1 MTQENFIKY
10 YDDLNICD
18 RAEIHKVWINELYKL
33 AKVCKNAEII
43 DQHTKPGNCCPC
55 IIFEADGFRA
65 VAYLHSDCFR
75 PAMWFGGADGYMSID
90 YRDML
95 AVLYGNFANVTAP
108 DYLGELPAPATADSI
123 ESEAE
128 TITAAPAT
136 PADIESEAETITAA
150 PAADS
155 LAAKV
160 ADVARVWLLCC
171 CLTAAAPA
179 AADSIETD
187 TPADVCEL
195 LTADPLA
202 QVAEFAAAGLTV
214 SHVTIKSLPARE
226 IPAADVPVLLT
237 C

>member
-1 MTQENFIKY
+1 MKYKVITTVNGRENGHVYETREAAVNTWNRLREVYTRAGYTIA
-10 YDDLNICD
+10 DAAGESIDRDGLAELWIREGRADRNI
-18 RAEIHKVWINELYKL
+18 EIWP
-33 AKVCKNAEII
+33 
-43 DQHTKPGNCCPC
+43 T
-55 IIFEADGFRA
+55 ADG
-65 VAYLHSDCFR
+65 
-75 PAMWFGGADGYMSID
+75 
-90 YRDML
+90 
-95 AVLYGNFANVTAP
+95 
-108 DYLGELPAPATADSI
+108 
-123 ESEAE
+123 E
-128 TITAAPAT
+128 TPAT
-136 PADIESEAETITAA
+136 PADIESEAETITPAA

-171 CLTAAAPA
+171 CLTAAAP

-226 IPAADVPVLLT
+226 LPAADVPALLT

>member
-1 MTQENFIKY
+1 MKYKVITTVNGRENGHVYETREAAVKTWNRLREVYTRAGYTIA
-10 YDDLNICD
+10 DAAGESIDRDGLAELWIREGRAARNI
-18 RAEIHKVWINELYKL
+18 EIWP
-33 AKVCKNAEII
+33 
-43 DQHTKPGNCCPC
+43 T
-55 IIFEADGFRA
+55 ADG
-65 VAYLHSDCFR
+65 
-75 PAMWFGGADGYMSID
+75 
-90 YRDML
+90 
-95 AVLYGNFANVTAP
+95 
-108 DYLGELPAPATADSI
+108 
-123 ESEAE
+123 E
-128 TITAAPAT
+128 TPAT

-226 IPAADVPVLLT
+226 LPAADVPAMLT

>member
-1 MTQENFIKY
+1 MKYQVITTANGRENG
-10 YDDLNICD
+10 
-18 RAEIHKVWINELYKL
+18 HVYKTR
-33 AKVCKNAEII
+33 E
-43 DQHTKPGNCCPC
+43 
-55 IIFEADGFRA
+55 
-65 VAYLHSDCFR
+65 
-75 PAMWFGGADGYMSID
+75 
-90 YRDML
+90 
-95 AVLYGNFANVTAP
+95 
-108 DYLGELPAPATADSI
+108 
-123 ESEAE
+123 
-128 TITAAPAT
+128 
-136 PADIESEAETITAA
+136 
-150 PAADS
+150 
-155 LAAKV
+155 AAKV

-226 IPAADVPVLLT
+226 LPAADVPALLP

>member
-1 MTQENFIKY
+1 MKKNINNNETRHLAADFLTAQKFANIAAENLAAQWSIDENRAALLLTAAAGRRIFSVTHGVAETLHHHARHAAEAIAAA
-10 YDDLNICD
+10 LNIEAAAAAD
-18 RAEIHKVWINELYKL
+18 LLAE
-33 AKVCKNAEII
+33 
-43 DQHTKPGNCCPC
+43 
-55 IIFEADGFRA
+55 
-65 VAYLHSDCFR
+65 
-75 PAMWFGGADGYMSID
+75 
-90 YRDML
+90 
-95 AVLYGNFANVTAP
+95 VLTHWRENMIT
-108 DYLGELPAPATADSI
+108 DDT
-123 ESEAE
+123 
-128 TITAAPAT
+128 TAAQLQA
-136 PADIESEAETITAA
+136 IEREGETLTARELLTIEAETITAA

-226 IPAADVPVLLT
+226 LPAADVPALLT

>member
-1 MTQENFIKY
+1 MKKNITTNETRHLAADFLTAQKFANIAAENLAAQWSIDENRAALLLTAAAGRRIFSVTHGVAETLHHHARHAAEAIAAA
-10 YDDLNICD
+10 LNIENAAAAD
-18 RAEIHKVWINELYKL
+18 LLAE
-33 AKVCKNAEII
+33 
-43 DQHTKPGNCCPC
+43 
-55 IIFEADGFRA
+55 
-65 VAYLHSDCFR
+65 
-75 PAMWFGGADGYMSID
+75 
-90 YRDML
+90 
-95 AVLYGNFANVTAP
+95 VLTHWRENMIT
-108 DYLGELPAPATADSI
+108 DDT
-123 ESEAE
+123 
-128 TITAAPAT
+128 TAAQLQAVEREAREKVETPAT

-226 IPAADVPVLLT
+226 LPAADVPALLT